1 MSKTSV
7 KIEISKSKPEELTK
21 LGNVVFAKHTAL
33 GAASPLNG
41 LDMVTFGTK
50 LSESVDKRA
59 EAKQL
64 HDQAEALNQQA
75 GLSLGVD
82 KSQNTKTPGTVYAT
96 LTSARDILLGLNRG
110 QERKLSE
117 WGFNVVIND
126 VTKIKPEIPK

>member
-59 EAKQL
+59 EAKKL